1 MQILLI
7 SVLILIVLAI
17 IIYKINNKFGKKEQQ
32 IYVGLLSLLFISY
45 IVFESTKE
53 KALPTLFKEQYLK
66 KNNIEILKL
75 SSKLLNNKVLS
86 SNKHFVYEFTYIIK
100 KEEKEYVCTANK
112 VDITKIQD
120 EFIIKQYKEKCEIK

>member
-7 SVLILIVLAI
+7 SVLILIVLALV
-17 IIYKINNKFGKKEQQ
+17 IYKINNKFGKKEQL
-32 IYVGLLSLLFISY
+32 IYVGLLSLLFILY

-53 KALPTLFKEQYLK
+53 KALPILFKEQYLK

-86 SNKHFVYEFTYIIK
+86 SSKHFIYEFTYIIK
-100 KEEKEYVCTANK
+100 KDEKEYICIAPK
-112 VDITKIQD
+112 VDIKKIQD
-120 EFIIKQYKEKCEIK
+120 EFIIKQYKENCEIK